1 MERINKVSTKQQ
13 LDRLVDLVTKNPS
26 VGRNRRLYGSSRE
39 ELKKIWQQFAVE
51 LNRLGPP
58 SRTGPEWQRVSHNKA
73 KNKEANNLLIRL
85 TQVWIHYKA
94 NLKRKLARNREIQ
107 EANEPGV
114 FREISFSATEEKA
127 YEITKKLDLLSSNTT
142 EFVDVS
148 TNGNETPPPTAGSPP
163 LITENA
169 EPPPS
174 KHSKTAEAQMHL
186 LEGMAGKQDEM
197 LRTLRQLRS
206 TQHRMYQ
213 LKLEKFKLLKKREKE
228 ASALRNLRIELSKEK
243 LKQIKK
249 RKFPLKDLMKN
260 ASAF

>member
-13 LDRLVDLVTKNPS
+13 LDRLVDLVRKNPN

-39 ELKKIWQQFAVE
+39 ELKKTWQQFAVV

-58 SRTGPEWQRVSHNKA
+58 SRTGPEWQR
-73 KNKEANNLLIRL
+73 
-85 TQVWIHYKA
+85 VWIHYKA

-107 EANEPGV
+107 EASEPGI

-127 YEITKKLDLLSSNTT
+127 YEITKKLDLFSPSTT
-142 EFVDVS
+142 EFVDVIA
-148 TNGNETPPPTAGSPP
+148 NGNETPPPTAESPI
-163 LITENA
+163 ITENA

-174 KHSKTAEAQMHL
+174 KRSKTAEAQMQL
-186 LEGMAGKQDEM
+186 LEGMAGKQNEM
-197 LRTLRQLRS
+197 LRTLRKMQS
-206 TQHRMYQ
+206 TQHKLYQ

-228 ASALRNLRIELSKEK
+228 ASALRNLRIELAKER

-249 RKFPLKDLMKN
+249 
-260 ASAF
+260 

>member
-1 MERINKVSTKQQ
+1 MERIKYRINKVSTNQQ
-13 LDRLVDLVTKNPS
+13 LDRLVDLVTENPN
-26 VGRNRRLYGSSRE
+26 VGRNRRLYGASRE
-39 ELKKIWQQFAVE
+39 ELKKIWEQFAVE

-58 SRTGPEWQRVSHNKA
+58 SRTGPEWQRV
-73 KNKEANNLLIRL
+73 
-85 TQVWIHYKA
+85 WIHYKA
-94 NLKRKLARNREIQ
+94 SLKRKLARNRQIQ
-107 EANEPGV
+107 ETNEPGV

-127 YEITKKLDLLSSNTT
+127 YEITKKLDLFSPNTT

-148 TNGNETPPPTAGSPP
+148 TNGNETPPPTAESP

-169 EPPPS
+169 EPPS
-174 KHSKTAEAQMHL
+174 KRSKTAEAQMHL

-213 LKLEKFKLLKKREKE
+213 LKLEKYKLLKKREKE
-228 ASALRNLRIELSKEK
+228 ASALRNLRIQLAKEK

-249 RKFPLKDLMKN
+249 
-260 ASAF
+260 

>member
-58 SRTGPEWQRVSHNKA
+58 SRTGPEWQR
-73 KNKEANNLLIRL
+73 
-85 TQVWIHYKA
+85 VWIHYKA